1 MRKINL
7 IVLSTI
13 VALLFICFSIPVFA
27 QSSVKIAVVDTEK
40 VFQDSVWGKKA
51 FEEIEKASAEWQKKG
66 AEIEKELTKLQED
79 LTKQRTF
86 LDNKEEEQ
94 KLQDQIDSKTLE
106 GQNLVQEGNTV
117 LRQKQQELMDPIV
130 QEIKDLIKKMAI
142 EEKYDLVL
150 EKQLDIY
157 KIVLYV
163 NPELDITNRVTVML
177 DKSYKDKNPDKAK
190 EPDKTD
196 KSKESAKND
205 SQKNGSQ
212 KELEKPVDKPKE
224 TEKKDTK

>member
-1 MRKINL
+1 MRKIHL

-13 VALLFICFSIPVFA
+13 VALLFISVNIPVFA

-51 FEEIEKASAEWQKKG
+51 FEEIEKASAEWQQKG
-66 AEIEKELTKLQED
+66 AQIEKDLTKLEEE

-106 GQNLVQEGNTV
+106 GQNLVQQGNTV

-130 QEIKDLIKKMAI
+130 QEIKDLIKKIAV

-177 DKSYKDKNPDKAK
+177 DKSYKDKNPEKTK
-190 EPDKTD
+190 EPNKSDKTD
-196 KSKESAKND
+196 KSKESVKSD
-205 SQKNGSQ
+205 SQKESV
-212 KELEKPVDKPKE
+212 KPADKPKE
-224 TEKKDTK
+224 TEKKEIK

>member
-1 MRKINL
+1 MRKIHL

-13 VALLFICFSIPVFA
+13 VALLFISVNIPVFA

-51 FEEIEKASAEWQKKG
+51 FEEIEKASAEWQQKG
-66 AEIEKELTKLQED
+66 VQIEKDLTKLQEE

-106 GQNLVQEGNTV
+106 GQNLVQQGNTV

-130 QEIKDLIKKMAI
+130 QEIKDLIKKIAI

-177 DKSYKDKNPDKAK
+177 DKSYKDKNPEKTK
-190 EPDKTD
+190 EPNKSDKTD
-196 KSKESAKND
+196 KSKESVKSD
-205 SQKNGSQ
+205 SQKESV
-212 KELEKPVDKPKE
+212 KPADKPKE
-224 TEKKDTK
+224 TEKKEIK

>member
-1 MRKINL
+1 MRKIHL

-13 VALLFICFSIPVFA
+13 VTLLFISVNIPVFA

-51 FEEIEKASAEWQKKG
+51 FEEIEKASAEWQQKG
-66 AEIEKELTKLQED
+66 AQIEKDLTKLQEE

-94 KLQDQIDSKTLE
+94 KLQDQIDSKTQE
-106 GQNLVQEGNTV
+106 GQNLVQQGNTV
-117 LRQKQQELMDPIV
+117 LRQKQQALMDPIV
-130 QEIKDLIKKMAI
+130 QEIKDLIKKIAI

-163 NPELDITNRVTVML
+163 NPELDITNHVTVML
-177 DKSYKDKNPDKAK
+177 DKSYKDKNPEKTK
-190 EPDKTD
+190 EPNKLDKTD
-196 KSKESAKND
+196 KSKESVKSD
-205 SQKNGSQ
+205 SQK
-212 KELEKPVDKPKE
+212 EPVKPVEKPKE

>member
-1 MRKINL
+1 MRKNNL

-13 VALLFICFSIPVFA
+13 IALFVSVSIPVFA
-27 QSSVKIAVVDTEK
+27 QSSIKIAVVDTEK
-40 VFQDSVWGKKA
+40 VFQDSVWGKKS
-51 FEEIEKASAEWQKKG
+51 FEEIEKASAEWQKRG
-66 AEIEKELTKLQED
+66 QEIEKELTKLQED

-86 LDNKEEEQ
+86 LENKEEEQ
-94 KLQDQIDSKTLE
+94 KIQDQIDSKTQE
-106 GQNLVQEGNTV
+106 GQDLVQQGNAI

-130 QEIKDLIKKMAI
+130 QEIKDLIKKIAV

-190 EPDKTD
+190 ESEKSDKTD
-196 KSKESAKND
+196 KSKESVKGD
-205 SQKNGSQ
+205 SQKESV
-212 KELEKPVDKPKE
+212 KPVDKPKE
-224 TEKKDTK
+224 TEKKETK

>member
-1 MRKINL
+1 MRKNNL

-13 VALLFICFSIPVFA
+13 IALFICFSTSVFA
-27 QSSVKIAVVDTEK
+27 QSSAKIAVVDTEK
-40 VFQDSVWGKKA
+40 VFQDSVWGKKS

-66 AEIEKELTKLQED
+66 EEIEKALTKLEED

-94 KLQDQIDSKTLE
+94 KLQDQIDSKKLE
-106 GQNLVQEGNTV
+106 GQNLVQQGNTI

-130 QEIKDLIKKMAI
+130 QEIKDLIKKIAV
-142 EEKYDLVL
+142 EEKYDIIL
-150 EKQLDIY
+150 EKKLEIY
-157 KIVLYV
+157 NIVLYV
-163 NPELDITNRVTVML
+163 NPELDITNRITVML

-190 EPDKTD
+190 EPEKSDKTD
-196 KSKESAKND
+196 KSKESVK
-205 SQKNGSQ
+205 SGSQ
-212 KELEKPVDKPKE
+212 KESEKPVDKSKE

>member
-1 MRKINL
+1 MRKIHL

-13 VALLFICFSIPVFA
+13 VSLLFVCVNIPVFA

-51 FEEIEKASAEWQKKG
+51 FEEIEKASAEWQQKG
-66 AEIEKELTKLQED
+66 VQIEKDLTKLEEE

-94 KLQDQIDSKTLE
+94 KLQDQIDTKTLE
-106 GQNLVQEGNTV
+106 GQNLVQQGNTV

-130 QEIKDLIKKMAI
+130 QEIKDLIKKIAV

-163 NPELDITNRVTVML
+163 NPELDMTNRVTVML
-177 DKSYKDKNPDKAK
+177 DKSYKDKNPEKAK
-190 EPDKTD
+190 EADKSDKTD
-196 KSKESAKND
+196 KTKESVKSD
-205 SQKNGSQ
+205 SQKESV
-212 KELEKPVDKPKE
+212 KPAEKPKE
-224 TEKKDTK
+224 IEKKDTK

>member
-13 VALLFICFSIPVFA
+13 VALLFISFSIPVFA
-27 QSSVKIAVVDTEK
+27 QSSIKIAVVDTEK
-40 VFQDSVWGKKA
+40 VFQDSVWGKKS

-66 AEIEKELTKLQED
+66 EAIEKELTKLQED

-106 GQNLVQEGNTV
+106 GQNLVQQGNAI
-117 LRQKQQELMDPIV
+117 LRQKQQELMEPII
-130 QEIKDLIKKMAI
+130 QEIKDLIKKIAV
-142 EEKYDLVL
+142 EEKYDIIL
-150 EKQLDIY
+150 EKKLDIY
-157 KIVLYV
+157 NIILYV

-177 DKSYKDKNPDKAK
+177 DKSYKDKNPEK
-190 EPDKTD
+190 P
-196 KSKESAKND
+196 KESEKIGKTKESTKND
-205 SQKNGSQ
+205 SQKES
-212 KELEKPVDKPKE
+212 EKPSDKPKE
-224 TEKKDTK
+224 TEKKDSK

>member
-1 MRKINL
+1 MRKIHL

-13 VALLFICFSIPVFA
+13 VTLLFISVNIPVFA

-51 FEEIEKASAEWQKKG
+51 FEEIEKASAEWQQKG
-66 AEIEKELTKLQED
+66 AQIEKDLTKLQEE

-94 KLQDQIDSKTLE
+94 KLQDQIDSKTQE
-106 GQNLVQEGNTV
+106 GQNLVQQGNTV
-117 LRQKQQELMDPIV
+117 LRQKQQALMDPIV
-130 QEIKDLIKKMAI
+130 QEIKDLIKKIAI

-177 DKSYKDKNPDKAK
+177 DKSYKDKNPEKTK
-190 EPDKTD
+190 EPNKLDKTD
-196 KSKESAKND
+196 KSKESVKSD
-205 SQKNGSQ
+205 SQK
-212 KELEKPVDKPKE
+212 EPVKPVEKPKE